1 MVTGA
6 GSALPARFLSQRERR
21 KPQPLPSFF
30 LSPSWIS
37 PLSSRTASNSVPA
50 QGGFLLTKGP
60 TPVRAWPLPV
70 LGREK
75 AVEERPI
82 ALKSDAKVFSRD
94 FVTAIPL
101 ALQPFSLFGE

>member
-1 MVTGA
+1 LPGVCRARVRAVRVGR
-6 GSALPARFLSQRERR
+6 SDLEALRSEGVRERR
-21 KPQPLPSFF
+21 E
-30 LSPSWIS
+30 
-37 PLSSRTASNSVPA
+37 
-50 QGGFLLTKGP
+50 GP
-60 TPVRAWPLPV
+60 TPVRARPLLV

-75 AVEERPI
+75 AVEERTI